1 MEELKRT
8 NFPLTIDELI
18 EEALKAK
25 KKFGGDKYVLIS
37 DDEEGNGFHE
47 CYFSFSDAKEM
58 LAPGRGCPF
67 APYDLNPAD
76 CVILG

>member
-1 MEELKRT
+1 MERV
-8 NFPLTIDELI
+8 NFPLTLDQLI
-18 EEALKAK
+18 SEALKAK

-47 CYFSFSDAKEM
+47 CYFAFGDAVEM
-58 LAPGRGCPF
+58 LSGGIIRG
-67 APYDLNPAD
+67 PYDLAPEK

>member
-1 MEELKRT
+1 MNMEELKRT

-18 EEALKAK
+18 EEARKAK
-25 KKFGGDKYVLIS
+25 KKFGGNKYVLIS
-37 DDEEGNGFHE
+37 NDEEGNGFHE
-47 CYFSFSDAKEM
+47 CYFPFADAKEY
-58 LAPGRGCPF
+58 LVGCAY